1 MELRHLRY
9 FVTVVEE
16 QSITKAAEKLCMAQ
30 PPLSRQIQNL
40 EEELGI
46 QLFERGSRP
55 VRTTEAGQFFYQ
67 HAVQILTHT
76 AQATSM
82 AKRISSVNKIV
93 RIGYVSSLL
102 YALLPQ
108 IIYLFRQNN
117 PDIEVELIECGTK
130 DQIEALKLGKIDLGF
145 GRLPISDPAIKRIVL
160 REEKLK
166 LAVHKNHYLA
176 EQIEQGVYLSKITNE
191 LIFSYPATQ
200 KPNFSTLIQSIFTE
214 LGLVPKD
221 MIEVREIH
229 MALGLVAA
237 GEGICIIPE
246 SACDIGMR
254 NLVYLP
260 ILDVEAYSPISLSVR
275 NMDQSN
281 YIPNIL
287 ECVRQVFEAEDI
299 VLKQDFKKMSEYRL
313 H

>member
-16 QSITKAAEKLCMAQ
+16 QSITKAAEKLCIAQ
-30 PPLSRQIQNL
+30 PPLSRQIQKL

-46 QLFERGSRP
+46 LLFERGSRP

-130 DQIEALKLGKIDLGF
+130 DQIEALKQGKIDIGF
-145 GRLPISDPAIKRIVL
+145 GRLRISDPAIKRILL

-166 LAVHKNHYLA
+166 LAVHKNHYLT
-176 EQIEQGVYLSKITNE
+176 QYIDQGIYLSQIINE
-191 LIFSYPATQ
+191 PIFSYPASQ

-229 MALGLVAA
+229 LALGLVSS

-246 SACDIGMR
+246 SASDIGMK
-254 NLVYLP
+254 NLVYIP

-281 YIPNIL
+281 YIPSIL
-287 ECVRQVFEAEDI
+287 DCIKNVFEEENI
-299 VLKQDFKKMSEYRL
+299 VFKPSDST
-313 H
+313 

>member
-1 MELRHLRY
+1 M
-9 FVTVVEE
+9 
-16 QSITKAAEKLCMAQ
+16 SIL
-30 PPLSRQIQNL
+30 PLLKQAKEIHSEIRK
-40 EEELGI
+40 E
-46 QLFERGSRP
+46 F
-55 VRTTEAGQFFYQ
+55 RT
-67 HAVQILTHT
+67 L
-76 AQATSM
+76 
-82 AKRISSVNKIV
+82 
-93 RIGYVSSLL
+93 SL
-102 YALLPQ
+102 
-108 IIYLFRQNN
+108 
-117 PDIEVELIECGTK
+117 
-130 DQIEALKLGKIDLGF
+130 
-145 GRLPISDPAIKRIVL
+145 
-160 REEKLK
+160 EEKLK
-166 LAVHKNHYLA
+166 LAVHKNHHLA

-299 VLKQDFKKMSEYRL
+299 VLKQDLKK
-313 H
+313 

>member
-166 LAVHKNHYLA
+166 LAVHKNHHLA

-299 VLKQDFKKMSEYRL
+299 VLKQDLKK
-313 H
+313 

>member
-30 PPLSRQIQNL
+30 PPLSRQIQKL

-46 QLFERGSRP
+46 LLFERGSRP
-55 VRTTEAGQFFYQ
+55 ARTTEAGQFFYQ

-117 PDIEVELIECGTK
+117 PEIEVELIECGTK
-130 DQIEALKLGKIDLGF
+130 NQIEALKQGKIDIGF
-145 GRLPISDPAIKRIVL
+145 GRLRISDPAIKRILL

-166 LAVHKNHYLA
+166 LAVHKNHHLA
-176 EQIEQGVYLSKITNE
+176 EFMDQGIYLSQIINE
-191 LIFSYPATQ
+191 PIFSYPASQ

-229 MALGLVAA
+229 MALGLTAS

-246 SACDIGMR
+246 SASDIGMK
-254 NLVYLP
+254 NLVYIP

-281 YIPNIL
+281 YIPKILDCIRSVFDEENIL
-287 ECVRQVFEAEDI
+287 
-299 VLKQDFKKMSEYRL
+299 LKTSESI
-313 H
+313 

>member
-16 QSITKAAEKLCMAQ
+16 QSITKAAEKLCIAQ
-30 PPLSRQIQNL
+30 PPLSRQIQKL

-46 QLFERGSRP
+46 LLFERGSRP

-108 IIYLFRQNN
+108 IIYQFRQNN

-130 DQIEALKLGKIDLGF
+130 NQIEALKQGKIDIGF
-145 GRLPISDPAIKRIVL
+145 GRLRISDPAIKRILL

-166 LAVHKNHYLA
+166 LAVHKNHHLA
-176 EQIEQGVYLSKITNE
+176 GYFDQGIYLSQIINE
-191 LIFSYPATQ
+191 PIFSYPATQ

-229 MALGLVAA
+229 MALGLTAS

-246 SACDIGMR
+246 SASDIGMK
-254 NLVYLP
+254 NLVYIP

-281 YIPNIL
+281 YIPKILDCIRSIFDEENIP
-287 ECVRQVFEAEDI
+287 
-299 VLKQDFKKMSEYRL
+299 LKTGESI
-313 H
+313 

>member
-16 QSITKAAEKLCMAQ
+16 QSITKAAEKLCIAQ
-30 PPLSRQIQNL
+30 PPLSRQIQKL

-46 QLFERGSRP
+46 LLFERGSRP
-55 VRTTEAGQFFYQ
+55 VRTTDAGQFFYQ

-82 AKRISSVNKIV
+82 AKRISSINMII

-108 IIYLFRQNN
+108 IIYLFRHNN
-117 PDIEVELIECGTK
+117 PDIQVELIEYGTK

-145 GRLPISDPAIKRIVL
+145 GRLRISDPAIKRILL
-160 REEKLK
+160 RKEKLK
-166 LAVHKNHYLA
+166 LAIHKNHHLTEYVHTG
-176 EQIEQGVYLSKITNE
+176 IYLSQIIDE
-191 LIFSYPATQ
+191 SIFSYPATQ

-214 LGLVPKD
+214 LGLVPKN

-229 MALGLVAA
+229 MALGLVSS
-237 GEGICIIPE
+237 GEGVCIIPE
-246 SACDIGMR
+246 SASDIGMK
-254 NLVYLP
+254 NLVYIP
-260 ILDVEAYSPISLSVR
+260 ILDMEAYSPISLAVR
-275 NMDQSN
+275 NMDQSP
-281 YIPNIL
+281 YLSKVL
-287 ECVRQVFEAEDI
+287 ECVKQVFEEEGIAFQFEGYQGEI
-299 VLKQDFKKMSEYRL
+299 Q
-313 H
+313 HN

>member
-16 QSITKAAEKLCMAQ
+16 QSITKAAEKLCIAQ
-30 PPLSRQIQNL
+30 PPLSRQIQKL

-46 QLFERGSRP
+46 LLFERGSRP
-55 VRTTEAGQFFYQ
+55 VRTTDAGQFFYQ

-82 AKRISSVNKIV
+82 AKRISSINMII

-117 PDIEVELIECGTK
+117 PDIQVELLEYGTK

-145 GRLPISDPAIKRIVL
+145 GRLRISDPAIKRILL
-160 REEKLK
+160 RKEKLK
-166 LAVHKNHYLA
+166 LAIHKNHYLT
-176 EQIEQGVYLSKITNE
+176 EYVHKGIYLSQIIDE
-191 LIFSYPATQ
+191 SIFSYPATQ

-214 LGLVPKD
+214 LGLVPKN

-229 MALGLVAA
+229 MALGLVSS
-237 GEGICIIPE
+237 GEGVCIIPE
-246 SACDIGMR
+246 SASDIGMK
-254 NLVYLP
+254 NLVYVP
-260 ILDVEAYSPISLSVR
+260 ILDLEAYSPISLSVR
-275 NMDQSN
+275 NMDQSS
-281 YIPNIL
+281 YVPNIL
-287 ECVRQVFEAEDI
+287 ACVREVFEQENI
-299 VLKQDFKKMSEYRL
+299 SLKMNL
-313 H
+313 

>member
-16 QSITKAAEKLCMAQ
+16 QSITKAAEKLCIAQ
-30 PPLSRQIQNL
+30 PPLSRQIQKL

-46 QLFERGSRP
+46 LLFERGSRP

-108 IIYLFRQNN
+108 IIYQFRQNN

-130 DQIEALKLGKIDLGF
+130 NQIEALKQGKIDIGF
-145 GRLPISDPAIKRIVL
+145 GRLRISDPAIKRILL

-166 LAVHKNHYLA
+166 LAVHKNHHLA
-176 EQIEQGVYLSKITNE
+176 GYFDQGIYLSQIINE
-191 LIFSYPATQ
+191 PIFSYPATQ

-229 MALGLVAA
+229 MALGLTAS

-246 SACDIGMR
+246 SASDIGMK
-254 NLVYLP
+254 NLVYIP

-281 YIPNIL
+281 YIPKILDCIRSIFDEENIP
-287 ECVRQVFEAEDI
+287 
-299 VLKQDFKKMSEYRL
+299 LKTSESI
-313 H
+313 

>member
-16 QSITKAAEKLCMAQ
+16 QSITKAAEKLCIAQ
-30 PPLSRQIQNL
+30 PPLSRQIQKL

-46 QLFERGSRP
+46 LLFERGSRP
-55 VRTTEAGQFFYQ
+55 VRTTDAGQFFYQ

-82 AKRISSVNKIV
+82 AKRISSINMII

-117 PDIEVELIECGTK
+117 PDIQVELLEYGTK

-145 GRLPISDPAIKRIVL
+145 GRLRISDPAIKRILL
-160 REEKLK
+160 RKEKLK
-166 LAVHKNHYLA
+166 LAIHKNHYLT
-176 EQIEQGVYLSKITNE
+176 EYVHKGSYLSQIIDE
-191 LIFSYPATQ
+191 SIFSYPATQ

-214 LGLVPKD
+214 LGLVPKN

-229 MALGLVAA
+229 MALGLVSS
-237 GEGICIIPE
+237 GEGVCIIPE
-246 SACDIGMR
+246 SASDIGMK
-254 NLVYLP
+254 NLVYIP
-260 ILDVEAYSPISLSVR
+260 ILDMEAYSPISLAVR
-275 NMDQSN
+275 NMDQSP
-281 YIPNIL
+281 YLSKVL
-287 ECVRQVFEAEDI
+287 ECVKQVFEEEGI
-299 VLKQDFKKMSEYRL
+299 PLQFEGY
-313 H
+313 

>member
-16 QSITKAAEKLCMAQ
+16 QSITKAAEKLCIAQ

-40 EEELGI
+40 EQELGI
-46 QLFERGSRP
+46 LLFERGSRP

-76 AQATSM
+76 AQAASM
-82 AKRISSVNKIV
+82 AKRISAVNKIV

-108 IIYLFRQNN
+108 IIYLFRQRHS
-117 PDIEVELIECGTK
+117 DIQVELIECGTK
-130 DQIEALKLGKIDLGF
+130 DQIEALKQGKIDLGF
-145 GRLPISDPAIKRIVL
+145 GRLRISDPAIKRIVL

-166 LAVHKNHYLA
+166 LAVHKNHRLA
-176 EQIEQGVYLSKITNE
+176 EYIEQGLYLSQITHE
-191 LIFSYPATQ
+191 TIFSYPATQ

-221 MIEVREIH
+221 MVEVREIH
-229 MALGLVAA
+229 MALGLVSS
-237 GEGICIIPE
+237 GEGICLIPE
-246 SACDIGMR
+246 SASDIGMK
-254 NLVYLP
+254 NLVYIP
-260 ILDVEAYSPISLSVR
+260 ILDVEAYSPISLSIR
-275 NMDQSN
+275 NMDQSS
-281 YIPNIL
+281 YVPNIL
-287 ECVRQVFEAEDI
+287 ACVREVFEQENI
-299 VLKQDFKKMSEYRL
+299 HLKMNV
-313 H
+313 

>member
-30 PPLSRQIQNL
+30 PPLSRQIQKL

-46 QLFERGSRP
+46 LLFERGSRP

-117 PDIEVELIECGTK
+117 PEIEVELIECGTK
-130 DQIEALKLGKIDLGF
+130 DQIEALKQGKIDLGF
-145 GRLPISDPAIKRIVL
+145 GRLRISDPAIKRILL

-166 LAVHKNHYLA
+166 LAVHKNHHLA
-176 EQIEQGVYLSKITNE
+176 EYIDQGIYLSQIINE
-191 LIFSYPATQ
+191 PIFSYPASQ

-229 MALGLVAA
+229 LALGLVSS

-246 SACDIGMR
+246 SASDIGMK
-254 NLVYLP
+254 NLVYIP

-281 YIPNIL
+281 YIPSIL
-287 ECVRQVFEAEDI
+287 DCIKNVFEEENM
-299 VLKQDFKKMSEYRL
+299 VLKTSDST
-313 H
+313 

>member
-16 QSITKAAEKLCMAQ
+16 QSITKAAEKLCIAQ
-30 PPLSRQIQNL
+30 PPLSRQIQKL

-46 QLFERGSRP
+46 LLFERGSRP

-130 DQIEALKLGKIDLGF
+130 DQIEALKQGKIDIGF
-145 GRLPISDPAIKRIVL
+145 GRLRISDPAIKRILL

-166 LAVHKNHYLA
+166 LAVHKNHYLT
-176 EQIEQGVYLSKITNE
+176 QYIDQGIYLSQIINE
-191 LIFSYPATQ
+191 PIFSYPASQ

-229 MALGLVAA
+229 LALGLVSS

-246 SACDIGMR
+246 SASDIGMK
-254 NLVYLP
+254 NLVYIP

-281 YIPNIL
+281 YIPSIL
-287 ECVRQVFEAEDI
+287 DCIKNVFEEENM
-299 VLKQDFKKMSEYRL
+299 VFKPSDST
-313 H
+313 

>member
-16 QSITKAAEKLCMAQ
+16 QSITKAAEKLCIAQ
-30 PPLSRQIQNL
+30 PPLSRQIQKL

-46 QLFERGSRP
+46 LLFERGSRP
-55 VRTTEAGQFFYQ
+55 VRTTDAGQFFYQ

-82 AKRISSVNKIV
+82 AKRISSINMII

-108 IIYLFRQNN
+108 IIFLFRQNN
-117 PDIEVELIECGTK
+117 PDIQVELLEYGTK

-145 GRLPISDPAIKRIVL
+145 GRLRISDPAIKRILL
-160 REEKLK
+160 RKEKLK
-166 LAVHKNHYLA
+166 LAIHKNHYLT
-176 EQIEQGVYLSKITNE
+176 EYVHKGIYLSQIIDE
-191 LIFSYPATQ
+191 SIFSYPATQ

-214 LGLVPKD
+214 LGLVPKN

-229 MALGLVAA
+229 MALGLVSS
-237 GEGICIIPE
+237 GEGVCIIPE
-246 SACDIGMR
+246 SASDIGMK
-254 NLVYLP
+254 NLVYIP
-260 ILDVEAYSPISLSVR
+260 ILDMEAYSPISLAVR
-275 NMDQSN
+275 NMDQSP
-281 YIPNIL
+281 YLSKVL
-287 ECVRQVFEAEDI
+287 ECVKQVFEEEGI
-299 VLKQDFKKMSEYRL
+299 PLQFEGY
-313 H
+313 

>member
-1 MELRHLRY
+1 MELRYLRY

-16 QSITKAAEKLCMAQ
+16 QSITKAAEKLCIAQ
-30 PPLSRQIQNL
+30 PPLSRQIQKL

-46 QLFERGSRP
+46 LLFERGTRP

-82 AKRISSVNKIV
+82 AKRISSMNTIV

-108 IIYLFRQNN
+108 VIYLFRQNN
-117 PDIEVELIECGTK
+117 PDIQVELIEHSTK

-145 GRLPISDPAIKRIVL
+145 GRLRISDPSIKRIL
-160 REEKLK
+160 LYKEKLK
-166 LAVHKNHYLA
+166 LAAHKNHHLA
-176 EQIEQGVYLSKITNE
+176 SYIDKGIYLSQIINE
-191 LIFSYPATQ
+191 PIFSYPATQ

-221 MIEVREIH
+221 MVEVREIH
-229 MALGLVAA
+229 MALGLVSS

-246 SACDIGMR
+246 SASEIGMK
-254 NLVYLP
+254 NLVYIP
-260 ILDVEAYSPISLSVR
+260 ILDIEAYSPISLAVR
-275 NMDQSN
+275 NMDQSP
-281 YIPNIL
+281 YLPKIL
-287 ECVRQVFEAEDI
+287 ECIRQVFEEEGIPLQLDG
-299 VLKQDFKKMSEYRL
+299 D
-313 H
+313 

>member
-16 QSITKAAEKLCMAQ
+16 QSITKAAEKLCIAQ
-30 PPLSRQIQNL
+30 PPLSRQIQKL

-46 QLFERGSRP
+46 LLFERGSRP
-55 VRTTEAGQFFYQ
+55 VRTTDAGQFFYQ

-82 AKRISSVNKIV
+82 AKRISSINMII

-117 PDIEVELIECGTK
+117 PDIQVELLEYGTK

-145 GRLPISDPAIKRIVL
+145 GRLRISDPAIKRILL
-160 REEKLK
+160 RKEKLK
-166 LAVHKNHYLA
+166 LAIHKNHYLT
-176 EQIEQGVYLSKITNE
+176 EYVHKGIYLSQIIDE
-191 LIFSYPATQ
+191 SIFSYPSTQ

-214 LGLVPKD
+214 LGLVPKN

-229 MALGLVAA
+229 MALGLVSS
-237 GEGICIIPE
+237 GEGVCIIPE
-246 SACDIGMR
+246 SASDIGMK
-254 NLVYLP
+254 NLVYIP
-260 ILDVEAYSPISLSVR
+260 ILDMEAYSPISLAVR
-275 NMDQSN
+275 NMDQSP
-281 YIPNIL
+281 YLSKVL
-287 ECVRQVFEAEDI
+287 ECVKQVFEEEGI
-299 VLKQDFKKMSEYRL
+299 PLQFEGY
-313 H
+313 

>member
-30 PPLSRQIQNL
+30 PPLSRQIQKL

-46 QLFERGSRP
+46 LLFERGSRP
-55 VRTTEAGQFFYQ
+55 ARTTEAGQFFYQ

-117 PDIEVELIECGTK
+117 PEIEVELIECGTK
-130 DQIEALKLGKIDLGF
+130 NQIEALKQGKIDIGF
-145 GRLPISDPAIKRIVL
+145 GRLRISDPAIKRILL

-166 LAVHKNHYLA
+166 LAVHKNHHLA
-176 EQIEQGVYLSKITNE
+176 EFMNQGIYLSQIINE
-191 LIFSYPATQ
+191 PIFSYPASQ

-229 MALGLVAA
+229 MALGLTAS

-246 SACDIGMR
+246 SASDIGMK
-254 NLVYLP
+254 NLVYIP

-281 YIPNIL
+281 YIPKILDCIRSVFDEENIL
-287 ECVRQVFEAEDI
+287 
-299 VLKQDFKKMSEYRL
+299 LKTSESI
-313 H
+313 

>member
-16 QSITKAAEKLCMAQ
+16 QSITKAAEKLCIAQ
-30 PPLSRQIQNL
+30 PPLSRQIQKL

-46 QLFERGSRP
+46 LLFERGSRP
-55 VRTTEAGQFFYQ
+55 VRTTDAGQFFYQ

-82 AKRISSVNKIV
+82 AKRISSINMII

-108 IIYLFRQNN
+108 IIYLFRHNN
-117 PDIEVELIECGTK
+117 PDIQVELIEYGTK

-145 GRLPISDPAIKRIVL
+145 GRLRISDPAIKRILL
-160 REEKLK
+160 RKEKLK
-166 LAVHKNHYLA
+166 LAIHKNHHLTEYVH
-176 EQIEQGVYLSKITNE
+176 IGIYLSQIIDE
-191 LIFSYPATQ
+191 SIFSYPATQ

-214 LGLVPKD
+214 LGLVPKN

-229 MALGLVAA
+229 MALGLVSS
-237 GEGICIIPE
+237 GEGVCIIPE
-246 SACDIGMR
+246 SASDIGMK
-254 NLVYLP
+254 NLVYIP
-260 ILDVEAYSPISLSVR
+260 ILDMEAYSPISLAVR
-275 NMDQSN
+275 NMDQSP
-281 YIPNIL
+281 YLSKVL
-287 ECVRQVFEAEDI
+287 ECVKQVFEEEGIAFQFEGY
-299 VLKQDFKKMSEYRL
+299 QGNTA
-313 H
+313 

>member
-16 QSITKAAEKLCMAQ
+16 QSITKAAEKLCIAQ
-30 PPLSRQIQNL
+30 PPLSRQIQKL

-46 QLFERGSRP
+46 LLFERGSRP
-55 VRTTEAGQFFYQ
+55 VRTTDAGQFFYQ

-82 AKRISSVNKIV
+82 AKRISSINMII

-117 PDIEVELIECGTK
+117 PDIQVELLEYGTK

-145 GRLPISDPAIKRIVL
+145 GRLRISDPAIKRILL
-160 REEKLK
+160 RKEKLK
-166 LAVHKNHYLA
+166 LAIHKNHYLT
-176 EQIEQGVYLSKITNE
+176 EYVHKGIYLSQIIDE
-191 LIFSYPATQ
+191 SIFSYPATQ

-214 LGLVPKD
+214 LGLVPKN

-229 MALGLVAA
+229 MALGLVSS
-237 GEGICIIPE
+237 GEGVCIIPE
-246 SACDIGMR
+246 SASDIGMK
-254 NLVYLP
+254 NLVYIP
-260 ILDVEAYSPISLSVR
+260 ILDMEAYSPISLAVR
-275 NMDQSN
+275 NMDQSP
-281 YIPNIL
+281 YLSKVL
-287 ECVRQVFEAEDI
+287 ECVKQVLEEEGIPLQFEG
-299 VLKQDFKKMSEYRL
+299 Y
-313 H
+313 

>member
-16 QSITKAAEKLCMAQ
+16 QSITKAAEKLCIAQ
-30 PPLSRQIQNL
+30 PPLSRQIQKL

-46 QLFERGSRP
+46 LLFERGSRP
-55 VRTTEAGQFFYQ
+55 VRTTDAGQFFYQ

-82 AKRISSVNKIV
+82 AKRISSINMII

-117 PDIEVELIECGTK
+117 PDIQVELLEYGTK

-145 GRLPISDPAIKRIVL
+145 GRLRISDPAIKRILL
-160 REEKLK
+160 RKEKLK
-166 LAVHKNHYLA
+166 LAIHKNHYLT
-176 EQIEQGVYLSKITNE
+176 EYVHKGIYLSQIIDE
-191 LIFSYPATQ
+191 SIFSYPATQ

-214 LGLVPKD
+214 LGLVPKN

-229 MALGLVAA
+229 MALGLVSS
-237 GEGICIIPE
+237 GEGVCIIPE
-246 SACDIGMR
+246 SASDIGMK
-254 NLVYLP
+254 NLVYIP
-260 ILDVEAYSPISLSVR
+260 ILDMEAYSPISLAVR
-275 NMDQSN
+275 NMDQSP
-281 YIPNIL
+281 YLSKVL
-287 ECVRQVFEAEDI
+287 ECVKHVFEEEGI
-299 VLKQDFKKMSEYRL
+299 PLQFEGY
-313 H
+313 

>member
-16 QSITKAAEKLCMAQ
+16 QSITKAAEKLCIAQ
-30 PPLSRQIQNL
+30 PPLSRQIQKL

-46 QLFERGSRP
+46 LLFERGSRP
-55 VRTTEAGQFFYQ
+55 VRTTDAGQFFYQ

-82 AKRISSVNKIV
+82 AKRISSINMII

-117 PDIEVELIECGTK
+117 PDIQVELLEYGTK

-145 GRLPISDPAIKRIVL
+145 GRLRISDPAIKRIIL
-160 REEKLK
+160 RKEKLK
-166 LAVHKNHYLA
+166 LAIHKNHYLT
-176 EQIEQGVYLSKITNE
+176 EYVHKGIYLSQIIDE
-191 LIFSYPATQ
+191 SIFSYPATQ

-214 LGLVPKD
+214 LGLVPKN

-229 MALGLVAA
+229 MALGLVSS
-237 GEGICIIPE
+237 GEGVCIIPE
-246 SACDIGMR
+246 SASDIGMK
-254 NLVYLP
+254 NLVYIP
-260 ILDVEAYSPISLSVR
+260 ILDMEAYSPISLAVR
-275 NMDQSN
+275 NMDQSP
-281 YIPNIL
+281 YLSKVL
-287 ECVRQVFEAEDI
+287 ECVKQVFEDEGI
-299 VLKQDFKKMSEYRL
+299 PLQFEGY
-313 H
+313 

>member
-16 QSITKAAEKLCMAQ
+16 QSITKAAEKLCITQ
-30 PPLSRQIQNL
+30 PPLSRQIQKL

-46 QLFERGSRP
+46 LLFERGSRP

-82 AKRISSVNKIV
+82 AKRISTVNNIV

-108 IIYLFRQNN
+108 IIYLFRQKN

-130 DQIEALKLGKIDLGF
+130 DQIEALKQGKIDLGF
-145 GRLPISDPAIKRIVL
+145 GRLRISDPAIKRIVL
-160 REEKLK
+160 HEEKLK
-166 LAVHKNHYLA
+166 LAVHKNHHLA
-176 EQIEQGVYLSKITNE
+176 EYIEQGVYLSQITNE
-191 LIFSYPATQ
+191 LIFSYPASQ

-214 LGLVPKD
+214 LGLVPKELV
-221 MIEVREIH
+221 EVREIYL
-229 MALGLVAA
+229 ALGLVSS
-237 GEGICIIPE
+237 GEGICLIPE
-246 SACDIGMR
+246 SASDIGMK
-254 NLVYLP
+254 NLVYIP
-260 ILDVEAYSPISLSVR
+260 VLDMEAYSPISLSLR
-275 NMDQSN
+275 NMDQSS
-281 YIPNIL
+281 YVLNIL
-287 ECVRQVFEAEDI
+287 ECIRNVFQDNNI
-299 VLKQDFKKMSEYRL
+299 V
-313 H
+313 

>member
-16 QSITKAAEKLCMAQ
+16 QSITKAAEKLCIAQ
-30 PPLSRQIQNL
+30 PPLSRQIQKL

-46 QLFERGSRP
+46 LLFERGSRP

-130 DQIEALKLGKIDLGF
+130 DQIEALKQGKIDIGF
-145 GRLPISDPAIKRIVL
+145 GRLRISDPAIKRILL

-166 LAVHKNHYLA
+166 LSVHKNHHLTQY
-176 EQIEQGVYLSKITNE
+176 IDQGIYLSQIINE
-191 LIFSYPATQ
+191 PIFSYPASQ

-229 MALGLVAA
+229 LALGLVSS

-246 SACDIGMR
+246 SASDIGMK
-254 NLVYLP
+254 NLVYIP

-281 YIPNIL
+281 YIPSIL
-287 ECVRQVFEAEDI
+287 DCIKNVFEEENM
-299 VLKQDFKKMSEYRL
+299 VFKPSDST
-313 H
+313 

>member
-16 QSITKAAEKLCMAQ
+16 QSITKAAEKLCIAQ
-30 PPLSRQIQNL
+30 PPLSRQIQKL

-46 QLFERGSRP
+46 LLFERGSRP
-55 VRTTEAGQFFYQ
+55 VRTTDAGQFFYQ

-82 AKRISSVNKIV
+82 AKRISSINMII

-117 PDIEVELIECGTK
+117 PDIQVELLEYGTK
-130 DQIEALKLGKIDLGF
+130 DQIEVLKLGKIDLGF
-145 GRLPISDPAIKRIVL
+145 GRLRISDPAIKRILL
-160 REEKLK
+160 RKEKLK
-166 LAVHKNHYLA
+166 LAIHKNHYLN
-176 EQIEQGVYLSKITNE
+176 EYVHKGIYLSQIIDE
-191 LIFSYPATQ
+191 SIFSYPATQ

-214 LGLVPKD
+214 LGLVPKN

-229 MALGLVAA
+229 MALGLVSS
-237 GEGICIIPE
+237 GEGVCIIPE
-246 SACDIGMR
+246 SASDIGMK
-254 NLVYLP
+254 NLVYVP
-260 ILDVEAYSPISLSVR
+260 ILDMEAYSPISLAVR
-275 NMDQSN
+275 NMDQSP
-281 YIPNIL
+281 YLSKVL
-287 ECVRQVFEAEDI
+287 ECVKQVFEEEGI
-299 VLKQDFKKMSEYRL
+299 PLQFEGY
-313 H
+313 

>member
-16 QSITKAAEKLCMAQ
+16 QSITKAAEKLCIAQ

-40 EEELGI
+40 EQELGI

-76 AQATSM
+76 AQAASM
-82 AKRISSVNKIV
+82 AKRISTVSKIV

-108 IIYLFRQNN
+108 IIYMFRQTN

-130 DQIEALKLGKIDLGF
+130 DQIEALKQGKIDLGF
-145 GRLPISDPAIKRIVL
+145 GRLRISDPAIKRIVL
-160 REEKLK
+160 RDEKLK
-166 LAVHKNHYLA
+166 LAVHKNHHLA
-176 EQIEQGVYLSKITNE
+176 GQFEQGVYLSQITNE
-191 LIFSYPATQ
+191 LIFSYPATP

-214 LGLVPKD
+214 LGLVSKD
-221 MIEVREIH
+221 MVEVREIH

-254 NLVYLP
+254 NLVYIP
-260 ILDVEAYSPISLSVR
+260 ILDVEAYSPISLSIR

-287 ECVRQVFEAEDI
+287 ECVRQVFEAEG
-299 VLKQDFKKMSEYRL
+299 LMFKHDFIHE
-313 H
+313 